1 VGVTLLFGRFAG
13 LSVPNQ
19 ESMLHAKIGRDILAT
34 RTWPTTDS
42 YSFTAYG
49 NDCIAFEWLGDLAMA
64 SAERLDGLGG
74 LMALQLV
81 LAAAL
86 VLLLY
91 RYAWQRCANPKA
103 AFLACMPMVPLL
115 APFLYLRA
123 QLIGIL
129 LLLITLICLES
140 FRHGHSR
147 VLWVLPVVFLLWVNT
162 HATFVFGL
170 LALGIYWASGLTS
183 FRAGGLRAEPWTARQ
198 RRDLLLVALLSVL
211 ALTATPYGTRLAAFP
226 LDMLRV
232 PVGVAAIGEYQP
244 LGAVP
249 ILLKLFLALLLL
261 FMVALLVVRPEYRL
275 EEVALLLLGIYA
287 GFLHRRFLL
296 LFLAVFAPM
305 LAALLARWLPNYE
318 AAKDRHLLLNA
329 VLILLACLGIAKAG
343 LSPQELQAAVAGAY
357 PEGAVHYLMGHPA
370 PEPMFNEDSWGNYLI
385 WRLDGKHKVFVDTR
399 TGLYEEAGVFQD
411 FVRIMQ
417 VDSDTQTLLRKYGI
431 ESCLVGR
438 GIPFATLLAVLPD
451 WEQVYQD
458 DLAVIFV
465 RKTAHTP
472 ATP

>member
-1 VGVTLLFGRFAG
+1 
-13 LSVPNQ
+13 
-19 ESMLHAKIGRDILAT
+19 M
-34 RTWPTTDS
+34 
-42 YSFTAYG
+42 
-49 NDCIAFEWLGDLAMA
+49 AF
-64 SAERLDGLGG
+64 AERLHGLGG

-103 AFLACMPMVPLL
+103 AFLACMSMVPLL

-123 QLIGIL
+123 QLIGVL

-147 VLWVLPVVFLLWVNT
+147 VLWVLPVVFLLWVNI

-183 FRAGGLRAEPWTARQ
+183 FRAGGLQAEPWTARQ
-198 RRDLLLVALLSVL
+198 RRDLLMVALLSVL

-226 LDMLRV
+226 LDVLRV
-232 PVGVAAIGEYQP
+232 PVGVAAISEYQA

-261 FMVALLVVRPEYRL
+261 FIVALLVVRPEYRV
-275 EEVALLLLGIYA
+275 EEMALLLFGIYA
-287 GFLHRRFLL
+287 GCLHRRFLF
-296 LFLAVFAPM
+296 LFLVFFAPM
-305 LAALLARWLPNYE
+305 LAALLARWVPNYE
-318 AAKDRHLLLNA
+318 AAKDRHILLNA
-329 VLILLACLGIAKAG
+329 VLILLALLGIARTG
-343 LSPQELQAAVAGAY
+343 LSPRELQAAVAGAY
-357 PEGAVHYLMGHPA
+357 PEGAVQYLRGHPV

-417 VDSDTQTLLRKYGI
+417 VDSDTQILLRKYGI
-431 ESCLVGR
+431 KSCLVGR

>member
-1 VGVTLLFGRFAG
+1 VGVTLLFGWSAG

-49 NDCIAFEWLGDLAMA
+49 NDCIAFEWLSDLAMA
-64 SAERLDGLGG
+64 FAERLHGLGG

-103 AFLACMPMVPLL
+103 AFLACMSMVPLL

-123 QLIGIL
+123 QLIGVL

-147 VLWVLPVVFLLWVNT
+147 VLWVLPVVFLLWVNI

-183 FRAGGLRAEPWTARQ
+183 FRAGGLQAEPWTARQ
-198 RRDLLLVALLSVL
+198 RRDLLMVALLSVL

-226 LDMLRV
+226 LDVLRV
-232 PVGVAAIGEYQP
+232 PVGVAAISEYQA

-261 FMVALLVVRPEYRL
+261 FIVALLVVRPEYRV
-275 EEVALLLLGIYA
+275 EEMALLLFGIYA
-287 GFLHRRFLL
+287 GCLHRRFLF
-296 LFLAVFAPM
+296 LFLVFFAPM
-305 LAALLARWLPNYE
+305 LAALLARWVPNYE
-318 AAKDRHLLLNA
+318 AAKDRHILLNA
-329 VLILLACLGIAKAG
+329 VLILLALLGIARTG
-343 LSPQELQAAVAGAY
+343 LSPRELQAAVAGAY
-357 PEGAVHYLMGHPA
+357 PEGAVQYLRGHPV

-417 VDSDTQTLLRKYGI
+417 VDSDTQILLRKYGI
-431 ESCLVGR
+431 KSCLVGR